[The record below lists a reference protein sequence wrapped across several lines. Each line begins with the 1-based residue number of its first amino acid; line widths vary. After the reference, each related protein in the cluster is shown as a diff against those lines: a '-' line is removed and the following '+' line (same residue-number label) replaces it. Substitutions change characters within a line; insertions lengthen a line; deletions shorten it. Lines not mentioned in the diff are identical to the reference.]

1 MSNTNLLFV
10 RASSATVGVAV
21 SVQVYSTT
29 SSFISVAA
37 GVRIINLTLF
47 IKNTRNIYIFK

>member
-21 SVQVYSTT
+21 SVQVYSTA
-29 SSFISVAA
+29 SSVPLYLSLLVY
-37 GVRIINLTLF
+37 VS
-47 IKNTRNIYIFK
+47 